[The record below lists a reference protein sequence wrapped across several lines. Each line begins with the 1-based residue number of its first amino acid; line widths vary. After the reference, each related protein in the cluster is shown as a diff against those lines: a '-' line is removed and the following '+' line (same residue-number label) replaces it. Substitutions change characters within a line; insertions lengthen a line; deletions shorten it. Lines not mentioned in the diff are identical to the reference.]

1 MGLRV
6 VRPGGYILIAMKDG
20 YNSQSTR
27 LVQWSS
33 NISCSTTMAGSTCC
47 ASHSATPGQL
57 GLPTTRRPPGGG
69 TCEQQ
74 QQQLQLQPPQRLD
87 VVSRIERIGTSEYF
101 CKRILLFG
109 NQPSFS
115 LNVFLTQNKLI
126 LI

>member
-27 LVQWSS
+27 LVRWSS

-47 ASHSATPGQL
+47 ASHSATAGQL

-69 TCEQQ
+69 TCEQ
-74 QQQLQLQPPQRLD
+74 LQLQQPQRQ
-87 VVSRIERIGTSEYF
+87 RNIGIF
-101 CKRILLFG
+101 LQPPKLFFFSG
-109 NQPSFS
+109 INQA
-115 LNVFLTQNKLI
+115 FL
-126 LI
+126 

>member
-27 LVQWSS
+27 LARWSS

-47 ASHSATPGQL
+47 ASHSATVGQL

-69 TCEQQ
+69 TCEQL
-74 QQQLQLQPPQRLD
+74 QLQLPQRLN
-87 VVSRIERIGTSEYF
+87 VNGTSEYF
-101 CKRILLFG
+101 CNLPNYSSFRESTKLFFECIF
-109 NQPSFS
+109 NPKQINFDLS
-115 LNVFLTQNKLI
+115 
-126 LI
+126 